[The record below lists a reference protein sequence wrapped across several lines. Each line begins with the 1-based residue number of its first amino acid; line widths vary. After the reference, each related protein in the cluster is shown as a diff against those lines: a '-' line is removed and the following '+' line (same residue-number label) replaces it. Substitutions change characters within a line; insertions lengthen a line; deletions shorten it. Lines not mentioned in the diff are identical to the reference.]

1 MMEVQ
6 RVLGHTHGGSDISMS
21 STILL
26 DWLNVL
32 TINYC

>member
-6 RVLGHTHGGSDISMS
+6 RVLWHTHGDSTISTS
-21 STILL
+21 SKILL